1 MYNFEALSDKDR
13 TQMCEDIGIKTP
25 DELFDVIPS
34 RARLNELDLPEAL
47 SELETQKKLKKAA
60 QKNKTDYICFI
71 GAGAYKKFIPA
82 ALFDTASRYEF
93 LSAYTPYQ
101 PEISQGSLQ
110 IMYEFQTIICSL
122 CAQDA
127 ANASVYD
134 GASAAAE
141 AILMACRIKRKNK
154 AFVKEGINPNYLEV
168 IKTYLFAAD
177 IELVTGQ
184 DCKDTDLA
192 CKLCQTPD
200 YTGEIVDIP
209 EKNADELIIAC
220 TDISSLSLLEPP
232 KSDITVGD
240 FQTLGLSLDFGGPY
254 GGFIACKD
262 AYKRQLPGR
271 IAGKTVD
278 REGKDAYVL
287 TLQAREQHIRREKAT
302 SNICS
307 NQAHCALCAVLYLSL
322 LGEKGFREVNYLAYK
337 NAHLLAQGL
346 KDRGYKILNSN
357 FFSEFV
363 YEVKDGQNART
374 HLENLKEKGVLGGV
388 ALDDK
393 RILTAA
399 TELNDIDEINLYLSL

>member
-1 MYNFEALSDKDR
+1 MYNFEALSDKER
-13 TQMCEDIGIKTP
+13 SQMCNDIGIKSP
-25 DELFDVIPS
+25 DELFDVIPQS
-34 RARLNELDLPEAL
+34 ARIKDFNFKEPL
-47 SELETQKKLKKAA
+47 SELEAQKKLKSIAK
-60 QKNKTDYICFI
+60 KNKTDFACFM

-101 PEISQGSLQ
+101 AEISQGSLQ
-110 IMYEFQTIICSL
+110 IMYEFQTMICSL
-122 CAQDA
+122 CAQDV

-141 AILMACRIKRKNK
+141 AILMACRITKNNK
-154 AFVKEGINPNYLEV
+154 AFVSENINPNYLEV

-177 IELVTGQ
+177 VELIVGT
-184 DCKDTDLA
+184 DSDDMDLSCKVY
-192 CKLCQTPD
+192 QTPD
-200 YTGEIVDIP
+200 YFGEIVDAP
-209 EKNADELIIAC
+209 KKNSKELTIAIV
-220 TDISSLSLLEPP
+220 DISSLALIEPP
-232 KSDITVGD
+232 KCDITVGD
-240 FQTLGLSLDFGGPY
+240 FQTLGLALNFGGPY

-262 AYKRQLPGR
+262 AYKRQLAGR

-278 REGKDAYVL
+278 KDGRDAYVL

-322 LGEKGFREVNYLAYK
+322 LGQKGFREVNYLSYK

-346 KDRGYKILNSN
+346 EKKGHKILTKN
-357 FFSEFV
+357 FFNEFV
-363 YEVKDGQNART
+363 YELNSSQNAIEY
-374 HLENLKEKGVLGGV
+374 LQYLKQNGILGGV

-393 RILTAA
+393 RILTAV
-399 TELNDIDEINLYLSL
+399 TELNDTDEINLYLSL